1 MAKTFDNISDASA
14 TNYLFL
20 FAQRTLA
27 LQNEPPTPPPLN
39 ALGLP
44 CHAVCLL
51 WERMQKHQLKQKVKR
66 AEAVGSNAT
75 GSAVGRAAVTCGEDD
90 GGGGGEGESGG
101 AEGEGEGGGSEGQG
115 ESGGGGKGGGG
126 ESEHEGGEGGGRGG
140 IKAATEKKANVAE
153 AEAAVVEAEAP
164 EVEAAV
170 AADVT
175 EVAFAMEAGQEGGK
189 KNTFAQ
195 KIAPLAQKITEYI
208 NDHQDDAAQEDRW
221 RTIMKRETMKRFR
234 EQREASDT
242 QGKAIAEMREAI
254 DKQREAIAE
263 QVREALAE
271 VREAVDKQRGASDKQ
286 RDASDT

>member
-1 MAKTFDNISDASA
+1 M
-14 TNYLFL
+14 
-20 FAQRTLA
+20 
-27 LQNEPPTPPPLN
+27 
-39 ALGLP
+39 
-44 CHAVCLL
+44 
-51 WERMQKHQLKQKVKR
+51 
-66 AEAVGSNAT
+66 
-75 GSAVGRAAVTCGEDD
+75 
-90 GGGGGEGESGG
+90 
-101 AEGEGEGGGSEGQG
+101 
-115 ESGGGGKGGGG
+115 
-126 ESEHEGGEGGGRGG
+126 
-140 IKAATEKKANVAE
+140 
-153 AEAAVVEAEAP
+153 VEAEAP

-175 EVAFAMEAGQEGGK
+175 EVAFAMEAGQGGDK